1 MSKGLLIVTGGSRGI
16 GAASC
21 LRAAADG
28 WDVAVNYATNRDAAD
43 AVVAGV
49 EAKGRRALAIPG
61 DISKEEDVLA
71 LFKTAEDALGPV
83 KGLINSAGTTGK
95 VTRVED
101 MSTEAMKG
109 VLDLN
114 VLGTM
119 MCCREAVKSMS
130 TKHGGT
136 GGAIVNLSSIAPAW
150 ALRTSSCT
158 TRPRRGDRRL
168 DLGLAREVA
177 GEGIQVNAV
186 APGMIDTEIH
196 ASAGA
201 PDRVSRFG
209 PVTPIGRAGTAEEVA
224 EAVVWLCRMR
234 PAIASGRY
242 SKSRADAEPD
252 VQARPPGTV

>member
-136 GGAIVNLSSIAPAW
+136 GGAIVNLSSIAP
-150 ALRTSSCT
+150 
-158 TRPRRGDRRL
+158 RL
-168 DLGLAREVA
+168 GSPNEFVHYAASKGAIDGWTLGLAREVA

-224 EAVVWLCRMR
+224 EAVVWLLSD
-234 PAIASGRY
+234 AARY
-242 SKSRADAEPD
+242 CI
-252 VQARPPGTV
+252 GTVLEVAGGR